1 MWDEVFFARSLCS
14 LDIIKKLLFHFEK
27 GAFLFYF
34 PKGRINSTLWDTLCN
49 IFFKLDSIQTMPT

>member
-1 MWDEVFFARSLCS
+1 MRFWVGGMWDEVFFARSLCS

-34 PKGRINSTLWDTLCN
+34 PKGRINSTL
-49 IFFKLDSIQTMPT
+49 